1 MSAGVD
7 VAVIG
12 AGVLG
17 CVVAGELADRSPD
30 ASVLVLDRDAIG
42 SGASRRSAGLH
53 LPRGRSERVRAMTAY
68 SQDFYQ
74 RLRERDPD
82 APIRPVTSFV
92 VAADRPGTY
101 LPQAALTPTSVV
113 PDLPNLPEGVGAWR
127 CHGCQ
132 HADVSALA
140 QRLARQL
147 RPRVR
152 FAEGARVTDVVPG
165 ERDVRLRLATGDVIT
180 ADRVVLAPG
189 PWLNDPAWQELVA
202 PAASRVKRVVALH
215 LDRVA
220 TPTDS
225 AVIFEDEDAFLLPLP
240 DRGHWLFSYTCTEWD
255 VDPDDPVRGLSRRH
269 LEEATETLAR
279 YAPELA
285 AGRPNGRVF
294 CDAYSPDGEPWVR
307 PVDETGRVV
316 FAGAANG
323 SGYRLAPAVA
333 ARAVDLLLPSDRGD
347 QRDHRS
353 L

>member
-1 MSAGVD
+1 MSVD

-17 CVVAGELADRSPD
+17 CMIASELADR
-30 ASVLVLDRDAIG
+30 ASVVVLDRDAIG

-53 LPRGRSERVRAMTAY
+53 LPRGRSERVRAMTAH

-74 RLRERDPD
+74 RLREQDPSM
-82 APIRPVTSFV
+82 PIWPVPAIV
-92 VAADRPGTY
+92 VASKEPMTY
-101 LPQAALTPTSVV
+101 LPSAELTAMPGFNTWS
-113 PDLPNLPEGVGAWR
+113 

-132 HADVSALA
+132 HADVAALA
-140 QRLARQL
+140 QRLARRL

-152 FAEGARVTDVVPG
+152 FAEGVRLTEIIPDDH
-165 ERDVRLRLATGDVIT
+165 EVRLRLATGDIVT

-189 PWLNDPAWQELVA
+189 PWLNDPAWRELLA
-202 PAASRVKRVVALH
+202 PLGLRVKRVVALH

-220 TPTDS
+220 TSADS

-255 VDPDDPVRGLSRRH
+255 VDPDDPVRGLSRQH
-269 LEEATETLAR
+269 LDEATETLAR

-285 AGRPNGRVF
+285 AGRAGGRVF
-294 CDAYSPDGEPWVR
+294 YDAYSPDGEPWIR
-307 PVDETGRVV
+307 PVDAAGRVV

-333 ARAVDLLLPSDRGD
+333 AEAVDLLLPSDRGD